1 MKKLPIIAVIGRP
14 NVGKSTLVNR
24 IAGDQQ
30 AIVHDEPGITRDRTY
45 RPGFW
50 QDRNFQ
56 IVDTGGIVFD
66 DVEEFLPL
74 IREQATIALSEAS
87 VGIFVVDGQNGI
99 SAADLEIAE
108 WLRQQKVP
116 IVVAV
121 NKCESAEQSYSQ
133 TAEFWE
139 LGMGEPFPISAIHGS
154 GTGDM
159 LDKVIEH
166 LPTVTDLEEDT
177 TINVAIIGRPNVGK
191 SSLLN
196 AMTGE
201 KRAIVSPISGT
212 TRDAIDMLVERG
224 DQQYRLIDTAGI
236 RRKKNV
242 NYGAEFFS
250 INRAFKA
257 IRRSDVVLFV
267 VDVLDGVTEQ
277 DLKLAGRIIEEG
289 RAVVLIVN
297 KWDAVEKDTYT
308 INEHKKELQARL
320 FFMEWAEMIFIS
332 AQTGQRVNKILDLVD
347 QAAESHRRR
356 VSTSVINEV
365 IKEAVTWHSPPT
377 TRQGKQGKIYYGTQ
391 VRNQPPTIS
400 LFVNDPKRFNDN
412 YRRYIERQFRKDLAF
427 PGTPIR
433 LVWRGKK
440 VREIERGTANRA
452 TRV

>member
-1 MKKLPIIAVIGRP
+1 MKLPIIAVIGRP

-30 AIVHDEPGITRDRTY
+30 AIVHDQPGITRDRTY

-66 DVEEFLPL
+66 DHEEFLPL
-74 IREQATIALSEAS
+74 IREQAAIALAEAA
-87 VGIFVVDGQNGI
+87 VALFVVDGQAGFN
-99 SAADLEIAE
+99 AADQEIAD
-108 WLRQQKVP
+108 WLRQQNVP
-116 IVVAV
+116 VVLAV
-121 NKCESAEQSYSQ
+121 NKCESLEQGYTQ
-133 TAEFWE
+133 AAEFWE

-154 GTGDM
+154 GTGDL
-159 LDKVIEH
+159 LDKVIEY
-166 LPTVTDLEEDT
+166 LPTITDVEEDT

-196 AMTGE
+196 ALTGE
-201 KRAIVSPISGT
+201 QRAIVSPISGT
-212 TRDAIDMLVERG
+212 TRDAIDTIIKRN

-242 NYGAEFFS
+242 DYGAEFFS

-257 IRRSDVVLFV
+257 IRRADVVLFV
-267 VDVLDGVTEQ
+267 IDVLDGVTEQ
-277 DLKLAGRIIEEG
+277 DLKLAGRIIDEG
-289 RAVVLIVN
+289 RAVILIAN

-308 INEHKKELQARL
+308 INQYRKELQARL
-320 FFMEWAEMIFIS
+320 FFMEWAEMLFIS

-365 IKEAVTWHSPPT
+365 IQEAVSWHSPPT
-377 TRQGKQGKIYYGTQ
+377 SRQGKQGRIYYGTQ
-391 VRNQPPTIS
+391 VRSQPPTIS
-400 LFVNDPKRFNDN
+400 LFVNDPKRFNDS
-412 YRRYIERQFRKDLAF
+412 YRRYIEKQFRQDLGF
-427 PGTPIR
+427 TGTPIK
-433 LVWRGKK
+433 LVWRGKR
-440 VREIERGTANRA
+440 VRDAERGTPNRA
-452 TRV
+452 TKV

>member
-1 MKKLPIIAVIGRP
+1 MKLPIIAVIGRP

-30 AIVHDEPGITRDRTY
+30 AIVHDQPGITRDRTY

-66 DVEEFLPL
+66 DEEEFLPL
-74 IREQATIALSEAS
+74 IREQAQIALSEAS
-87 VGIFVVDGQNGI
+87 AGIFVVDGKNGI

-108 WLRQQKVP
+108 WLRQQSVP
-116 IVVAV
+116 IVIAV
-121 NKCESAEQSYSQ
+121 NKCESPEQTYSQ
-133 TAEFWE
+133 AAEFWE
-139 LGMGEPFPISAIHGS
+139 LGMGEPFPVSAIHGS

-159 LDKVIEH
+159 LDKVIEY
-166 LPTVTDLEEDT
+166 LPAVADLEEDT

-196 AMTGE
+196 ALTGE

-212 TRDAIDMLVERG
+212 TRDAIDTLVERNG
-224 DQQYRLIDTAGI
+224 QQYRLIDTAGI

-277 DLKLAGRIIEEG
+277 DLKLAGRVIEEG
-289 RAVVLIVN
+289 RAVVLIAN

-308 INEHKKELQARL
+308 INEYKKELQARL
-320 FFMEWAEMIFIS
+320 FFMEWAEMLFIS

-347 QAAESHRRR
+347 AAAESHRRR

-377 TRQGKQGKIYYGTQ
+377 TRQGKQGRIYYGTQ
-391 VRNQPPTIS
+391 VRSQPPTIS

-412 YRRYIERQFRKDLAF
+412 YRRYIEKQFRKDLAF

-440 VREIERGTANRA
+440 IREIERGTANRA
-452 TRV
+452 TKV

>member
-1 MKKLPIIAVIGRP
+1 MKLPVIAVIGRP

-30 AIVHDEPGITRDRTY
+30 AIVHDQPGITRDRTY

-66 DVEEFLPL
+66 DEEEFLPL
-74 IREQATIALSEAS
+74 IREQAEIALSEACA
-87 VGIFVVDGQNGI
+87 GIFVVDGKNGI
-99 SAADLEIAE
+99 SAADIEIAE
-108 WLRQQKVP
+108 WLRQQPVP

-121 NKCESAEQSYSQ
+121 NKCESAEQTYSQ
-133 TAEFWE
+133 AAEFWE
-139 LGMGEPFPISAIHGS
+139 LGMGEPFPVSAIHGS

-159 LDKVIEH
+159 LDKVIEYV
-166 LPTVTDLEEDT
+166 PAITDLEEDT

-196 AMTGE
+196 ALTGE

-250 INRAFKA
+250 INLAFKA
-257 IRRSDVVLFV
+257 IRQSDVVLFV

-277 DLKLAGRIIEEG
+277 DLKLAGRVIEEG
-289 RAVVLIVN
+289 RAVVMIAN
-297 KWDAVEKDTYT
+297 KWDAVEKTRT
-308 INEHKKELQARL
+308 PL
-320 FFMEWAEMIFIS
+320 MS
-332 AQTGQRVNKILDLVD
+332 T
-347 QAAESHRRR
+347 RR
-356 VSTSVINEV
+356 S
-365 IKEAVTWHSPPT
+365 
-377 TRQGKQGKIYYGTQ
+377 
-391 VRNQPPTIS
+391 
-400 LFVNDPKRFNDN
+400 
-412 YRRYIERQFRKDLAF
+412 
-427 PGTPIR
+427 
-433 LVWRGKK
+433 
-440 VREIERGTANRA
+440 
-452 TRV
+452 